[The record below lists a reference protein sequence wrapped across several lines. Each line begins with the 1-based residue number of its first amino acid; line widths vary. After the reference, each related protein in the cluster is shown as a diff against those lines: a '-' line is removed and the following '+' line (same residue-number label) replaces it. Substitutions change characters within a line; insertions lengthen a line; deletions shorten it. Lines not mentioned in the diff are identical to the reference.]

1 MAFSRF
7 GEKLTSTWI
16 VLKQTQLLSNGLYE
30 AVHIKNDKQVSK
42 TKTKY
47 GLKFVLNWCNTM
59 NITAWCVSNCDVV
72 ESFDRS

>member
-16 VLKQTQLLSNGLYE
+16 VLKQTQLLPNGLYE

-42 TKTKY
+42 TKNKIWVKVRFELMQY
-47 GLKFVLNWCNTM
+47 N
-59 NITAWCVSNCDVV
+59 
-72 ESFDRS
+72 E